1 MAKKSE
7 NKSEF
12 SFSKV
17 GDLLKKINQ
26 KIPIIIEDEYKERKF
41 IDSGVYL
48 LNAALSGKMLDGGV
62 EFGKIFT
69 VAGDSGTGK
78 TFIAL
83 SIAKNC
89 QKSGMG
95 LIYIDTEYTINLQE
109 LPLLGIDNNPEK
121 FKLIRGNKVEDIN
134 LLLSQLLDSL
144 KSEKIK
150 NTF

>member
-1 MAKKSE
+1 
-7 NKSEF
+7 
-12 SFSKV
+12 
-17 GDLLKKINQ
+17 
-26 KIPIIIEDEYKERKF
+26 
-41 IDSGVYL
+41 
-48 LNAALSGKMLDGGV
+48 MLDGGV

-95 LIYIDTEYTINLQE
+95 VIYIDTEYTINLQE

-150 NTF
+150 GEKIIIVYDILRYTKKNTMNVEHGLSFKHTAIYFFPEEGENGKD